1 MSGFYDGTDYANKT
15 FYGFK
20 LIQATRQ
27 LDIDVIN
34 DDTVTVNLPDTTYIL
49 APNQYVTWVW
59 STDVYQ
65 FRWGAN
71 GHLEMVFI

>member
-20 LIQATRQ
+20 LIQATGQ
-27 LDIDVIN
+27 LSIDVIN
-34 DDTVTVNLPDTTYIL
+34 DGTATVSLPQSTYIL
-49 APNQYVTWVW
+49 APNQYVSWVW

-65 FRWGAN
+65 FRWGTN